1 MHTVDSWFPEVLW
14 PCSDVES
21 RPKRRG
27 QNSEADV
34 VARTTTRTKPR
45 PSLRG
50 QGRGRPH
57 VRYLWIRTQKRC
69 VVGIVA
75 MCSTKWRLCLQ
86 HISGTT
92 TRIYEKYGD
101 LRFDFRFGSKRFEV
115 ELGIDIWDTDL
126 NPFVH
131 DLGLAL
137 RFDLGPK
144 CYIAYIFHCAFCS
157 YFIVYTSYMMNNEI
171 INNSIFT
178 SNVCRKKGPSG
189 IWTRDLSHPKRES
202 YP

>member
-57 VRYLWIRTQKRC
+57 VRYLWIRTQKK
-69 VVGIVA
+69 
-75 MCSTKWRLCLQ
+75 MCCWHSRHVFNKMATMPTTHIGYNNTNLWKIWRFEIWFQIWVKEVWGWARNWHL
-86 HISGTT
+86 
-92 TRIYEKYGD
+92 RYG
-101 LRFDFRFGSKRFEV
+101 FKSICTRFGI
-115 ELGIDIWDTDL
+115 GIEIW
-126 NPFVH
+126 F
-131 DLGLAL
+131 
-137 RFDLGPK
+137 GPQVL
-144 CYIAYIFHCAFCS
+144 HCLHFSLC
-157 YFIVYTSYMMNNEI
+157 F
-171 INNSIFT
+171 
-178 SNVCRKKGPSG
+178 
-189 IWTRDLSHPKRES
+189 L
-202 YP
+202 